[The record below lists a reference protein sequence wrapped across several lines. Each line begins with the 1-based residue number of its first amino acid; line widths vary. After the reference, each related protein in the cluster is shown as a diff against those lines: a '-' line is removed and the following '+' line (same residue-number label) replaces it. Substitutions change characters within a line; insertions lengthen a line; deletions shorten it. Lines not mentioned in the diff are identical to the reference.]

1 MGSPV
6 TEPGRDANET
16 EHQVTLTEGFYL
28 GQHEVT
34 QAQYQAVMGNN
45 PSEFNATGNANR
57 PVEMVSWDDAQLF
70 LERLNELERNA
81 SRLPAGWAYAL
92 PTEAQ
97 WEYACRAGTTTAY
110 WWGTT
115 IDASKANYQASGIGQ
130 TRDVGQY
137 APNPWGFHDMHGNAW
152 EWVADWHG
160 AYPGGPAT
168 DPTGP
173 ASGGWKVT
181 KSGGWDGDQTVT
193 EQPFEGPR
201 KPTTRT

>member
-16 EHQVTLTEGFYL
+16 EHQVTLTEDFYL

-57 PVEMVSWDDAQLF
+57 PVETPTRTYSSLSRTPQ
-70 LERLNELERNA
+70 RNGGNA
-81 SRLPAGWAYAL
+81 CRLPAGWAYAL

-110 WWGTT
+110 HGEHDRCLKSRLPSMRNRSDPLLCSGTHKPPT
-115 IDASKANYQASGIGQ
+115 PGAFHDCTGSYLGMGRRLATRLNRRTGDRSHRTGIGRVESNQ
-130 TRDVGQY
+130 ERRLG
-137 APNPWGFHDMHGNAW
+137 
-152 EWVADWHG
+152 
-160 AYPGGPAT
+160 
-168 DPTGP
+168 
-173 ASGGWKVT
+173 
-181 KSGGWDGDQTVT
+181 
-193 EQPFEGPR
+193 R
-201 KPTTRT
+201 